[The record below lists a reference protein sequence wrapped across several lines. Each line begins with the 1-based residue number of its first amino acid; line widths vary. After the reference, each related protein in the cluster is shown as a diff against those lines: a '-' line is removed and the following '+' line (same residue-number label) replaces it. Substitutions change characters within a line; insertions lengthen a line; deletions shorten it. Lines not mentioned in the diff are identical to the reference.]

1 MCSVVDCIFLWRA
14 LFKRRATVNPL
25 KIGDSASGNA
35 LARYTTGPPTFRVRN
50 IVEKRPCQAMT
61 YCYLHA
67 RHSMPIDSSP
77 ATKSTDGR
85 RTAIALVSATLI
97 SVAVL
102 ALLAIFDV
110 K

>member
-1 MCSVVDCIFLWRA
+1 
-14 LFKRRATVNPL
+14 
-25 KIGDSASGNA
+25 
-35 LARYTTGPPTFRVRN
+35 
-50 IVEKRPCQAMT
+50 
-61 YCYLHA
+61 
-67 RHSMPIDSSP
+67 MPIDSSP
-77 ATKSTDGR
+77 QIPATNNGDGR

>member
-1 MCSVVDCIFLWRA
+1 
-14 LFKRRATVNPL
+14 
-25 KIGDSASGNA
+25 
-35 LARYTTGPPTFRVRN
+35 
-50 IVEKRPCQAMT
+50 
-61 YCYLHA
+61 
-67 RHSMPIDSSP
+67 MPINSLSPVP
-77 ATKSTDGR
+77 ATKSADGR